1 MRESG
6 ARGGE
11 PGSGVS
17 VTRRSR
23 QSPSRRAPGTTR
35 PVRPERAEDTIP
47 SVPLRTRRARLL
59 GSSEGLR
66 DLRQALLTWYSRER
80 RRLPWRE
87 SPDPYRVLVSEFM
100 LQQTQVATVVPYF
113 ERFMAR
119 FPTVGELAAA
129 PVEEVLA
136 AWSGLGY
143 YRRAR
148 NLHAAA
154 RRIVERH
161 GGAVPRGERAVREL
175 PGVGAYTA
183 GAVRSIAFGEHAA
196 VVDGNV
202 GRVLSRLLRMTGAA
216 GSAATSRRLW
226 EAAARLLDPAAPGDF
241 NQALMELGALRCLP
255 AAPDCERCP
264 WGRFCLARA
273 GGVQDTIPRPARRPP
288 TREVREAA
296 IVVRRAGRVLLVRR
310 QGEGELA
317 GMWELPGGGESEMA
331 AEGSPDLAAAVRRRH
346 GLAVAVGPRLGEVR
360 HGILDRRIRLEL
372 FAADLR
378 GDAARRPSRGTAR
391 WVRPEAALAGG
402 LALAASARKAL
413 RQVLEAGRRPDRG

>member
-1 MRESG
+1 VLREL
-6 ARGGE
+6 RG
-11 PGSGVS
+11 S
-17 VTRRSR
+17 
-23 QSPSRRAPGTTR
+23 
-35 PVRPERAEDTIP
+35 
-47 SVPLRTRRARLL
+47 LL
-59 GSSEGLR
+59 
-66 DLRQALLTWYSRER
+66 AWYRRER

-119 FPTVGELAAA
+119 YPTVRDLAAA
-129 PVEEVLA
+129 PIDDVLA

-154 RRIVERH
+154 RRIVDLH
-161 GGAVPRGERAVREL
+161 GGEVPREERAVRDL

-183 GAVRSIAFGEHAA
+183 GALRSIAFGERAA

-202 GRVLSRLLRMTGAA
+202 ERVLSRLLRMA
-216 GSAATSRRLW
+216 GPVGKATASRRLW
-226 EAAARLLDPAAPGDF
+226 EIAEQLLDPEAPGDF

-264 WGRFCLARA
+264 WDRHCLARA
-273 GGVQDTIPRPARRPP
+273 AGVQGKIPRPAARPV
-288 TREVREAA
+288 TREMRGAA
-296 IVVRRAGRVLLVRR
+296 IVLRRAGRVLLVRR
-310 QGEGELA
+310 EEAGELA
-317 GMWELPGGGESEMA
+317 GMWELPGSGESPV
-331 AEGSPDLAAAVRRRH
+331 EGEGARKLAAAVRKRH
-346 GLAVAVGPRLGEVR
+346 GLSVEVGPRLGEVR

-372 FAADLR
+372 FAAELR
-378 GDAARRPSRGTAR
+378 GERSVRRSRISSR
-391 WVRPEAALAGG
+391 WVRPEEALAGG

-413 RQVLEAGRRPDRG
+413 RMVVAGERRAGGRPC